1 MAEIKLKGF
10 DITIENEIGS
20 IRKGVDENGLAWSS
34 EMKHP
39 YGYFNNTIG
48 NDGDEIDVFLGTHL
62 ESNFYVFV
70 INQSIGEPRSFD
82 EHKVM
87 FGFKD
92 KEEAVSAYFENYQAG
107 WNGFDN
113 AITLTLDQF
122 KNWVN
127 VKEDSIKVVNKIQ
140 NPMSKI
146 KKVSLSGPV
155 ETDVTLNN
163 LMEQCGDSSLF
174 DTLVLDIASQG
185 GCVEEGLK
193 IMVWLDQISSMGKE
207 VITVVSANAYS
218 IASLIML
225 AADKRYISKH
235 GEVMVHNPMIPF
247 LEYANANELE
257 KHIQELRMLEQLL
270 QTLYTKF
277 SNISL
282 EDIKLLMDNE
292 TYLSPDEAVLKGFAD
307 EVIDVKPKPY
317 SMMAI
322 KKELNMSKTRNI
334 LNQVIAAVN
343 GSDVVNQMYY
353 NTKGDELQIY
363 QSNPA
368 KYGVGDKTSME
379 AGDVR
384 LSDGTMVKIVNFE
397 ITEIEKEVEAA
408 PVAEDAIPEGEVAPI
423 EEVAPVAEV
432 APIAEVKPVAE
443 NNVGPAPKEILEPAK
458 AVSLVVG
465 DVKKVEDAPVAE
477 VAPIIED
484 APIVE
489 VSPIAEVEVAPIEEV
504 IAEVE
509 IAEPLMADDVDPMVE
524 HQQAMADLLARIEA
538 LESKISSSEE
548 FETLATQAIDT
559 LARNTSSAFKP
570 ESKKVGTKKVE
581 SNEGNSIFTRFKNK
595 PKNKN

>member
-20 IRKGVDENGLAWSS
+20 IRKGVDENGVAWSS

>member
-20 IRKGVDENGLAWSS
+20 IRKGVDENGVAWSS

-343 GSDVVNQMYY
+343 GNDVVNQMYY

-509 IAEPLMADDVDPMVE
+509 IAEPLMANDVDPMVE

>member
-20 IRKGVDENGLAWSS
+20 IRKGVDENGVAWSS

-509 IAEPLMADDVDPMVE
+509 IAEPLMANDVDPMVE